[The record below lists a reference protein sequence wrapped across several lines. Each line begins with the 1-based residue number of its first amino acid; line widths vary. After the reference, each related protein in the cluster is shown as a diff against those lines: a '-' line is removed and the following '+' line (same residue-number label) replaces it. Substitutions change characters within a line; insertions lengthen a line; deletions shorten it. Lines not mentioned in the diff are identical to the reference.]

1 MNLSEAL
8 VSYNQVRS
16 PEIPVSVATPD
27 EDTQYKRYL
36 KYIEDLR
43 KKSKSSKTDDQT
55 ISTQQSSG
63 WEGWTLSDPDNEKAR
78 AWWYISDK
86 ATVDALIKELK
97 ESEITTIPENPTP
110 ENTTPQNTTPQTP
123 NPDNVK
129 RAKKA
134 SKKSSSKYDNDAE
147 FNQWSFD
154 GFSLDGLNSNPINY
168 EFRNKNIRG
177 FNLGKDIDRFK
188 YWMHRFSKFGLDVNQ
203 QFVLTLMMKEECDL
217 RPKGTVNKHELK
229 GKSDNKATH
238 GWANAGEGN
247 VQFTTWATKSELIK
261 MYNKSN
267 LREGPPLTLDKN
279 EYSKNETRHIV
290 DLSDND
296 LALMTYL
303 FYNNLY
309 NSKVI
314 DKTKNKNMP
323 LEELA
328 ATFYLH
334 KAGQGKGRG
343 HLPLLER
350 AYRRGEDY
358 RQFNGGDNKWEVAMK
373 TAGPLIQEL
382 LS

>member
-16 PEIPVSVATPD
+16 PEIPVSVAVPD

-36 KYIEDLR
+36 KYIEDLK
-43 KKSKSSKTDDQT
+43 KKSKSSKTTDRTD
-55 ISTQQSSG
+55 TQQSSG
-63 WEGWTLSDPDNEKAR
+63 WEGWTLDSEYNYEP
-78 AWWYISDK
+78 WWYISDK
-86 ATVDALIKELK
+86 STVAELVKKEIENLENPK
-97 ESEITTIPENPTP
+97 SETPTPENPTVI
-110 ENTTPQNTTPQTP
+110 

-154 GFSLDGLNSNPINY
+154 GFSLDGLYTNPINY
-168 EFRNKNIRG
+168 EFRNKNVTG
-177 FNLGKDIDRFK
+177 FNLGKDLDRFK

-217 RPKGTVNKHELK
+217 RPKGTVNKSELK
-229 GKSDNKATH
+229 GKSKNKATH

-247 VQFTTWATKSELIK
+247 VQFTTWATKAELIK

-309 NSKVI
+309 NAKVI

-350 AYRRGEDY
+350 AYKRGEDY

-373 TAGPLIQEL
+373 TVGPLIQEL